1 MLTPRDH
8 LSFSQMTLFERS
20 PELYKRQYIYGQ
32 KPRESI
38 NMQYGSQLANGLEHD
53 ETTGDPILDLMMC
66 HLPKYE
72 LMDIPFEVG
81 LPDGKEII
89 TILAKP
95 DSMKADCSAFYEYKC
110 STRKWT
116 QKIVDDSDQLTFYA
130 MAMWLKTHKIPQEI
144 ELCVVEVEY
153 IGTRGKLRPT
163 GQIKRFK
170 TKRTMLD
177 IIKMTSRAKKAW
189 KGIKELCEKELLLT
203 KITTKFL

>member
-1 MLTPRDH
+1 MLTPRPY
-8 LSFSQMTLFERS
+8 LSYSQCTLFERS
-20 PELYKRQYIYGQ
+20 PELYKQQYIYGKKQ
-32 KPRESI
+32 RETI
-38 NMQYGSQLANGLEHD
+38 NMAYGSLMADGLEND
-53 ETTGDPILDLMMC
+53 EITGDPILDLMMC

-72 LMDIPFEVG
+72 LMDIGFEVG
-81 LPDGKEII
+81 LPGGKEII

-95 DSMKADCSAFYEYKC
+95 DSAKADYTAFYEYKL

-116 QKIVDDSDQLTFYA
+116 QKMVDTSDQLTFYA

-170 TKRTMLD
+170 TKRSMIQ
-177 IIKMTSRAKKAW
+177 IIKMTSRVKKCW
-189 KGIKELCEKELLLT
+189 HGIQQLCEQELL
-203 KITTKFL
+203 